1 MADNLIA
8 ASELLAEEMRQLTAT
23 IGYLTERRLRIERAL
38 GALSVD
44 DDEADRAW
52 VAEARVALSSA
63 AVQAEP
69 VEEVLTPADAARLA
83 KAVVVEHPMTHEEC
97 LAVPPHDGLSAKQR
111 AGREAAAVRRQCPKC
126 EQTFSALGLGPHQRR
141 CKGKP
146 VETPV
151 TAGAWTVEDART
163 VLDGAA

>member
-1 MADNLIA
+1 MSDNLTA

-38 GALSVD
+38 G
-44 DDEADRAW
+44 
-52 VAEARVALSSA
+52 
-63 AVQAEP
+63 
-69 VEEVLTPADAARLA
+69 
-83 KAVVVEHPMTHEEC
+83 VVVEHPMTHEEC

-126 EQTFSALGLGPHQRR
+126 EQTFSALGLGPHLRW
-141 CKGKP
+141 CGKP

>member
-1 MADNLIA
+1 MSDNLTA
-8 ASELLAEEMRQLTAT
+8 ASELLAEMRSPVDQMGVLFAQWHHVV
-23 IGYLTERRLRIERAL
+23 RAL
-38 GALSVD
+38 AALGD
-44 DDEADRAW
+44 IEATARPAIPDEI
-52 VAEARVALSSA
+52 
-63 AVQAEP
+63 
-69 VEEVLTPADAARLA
+69 EEVITPRDAAKLA

-126 EQTFSALGLGPHQRR
+126 EQTFSALGLGPHLRW
-141 CKGKP
+141 CGKP

>member
-1 MADNLIA
+1 MSDNLTA
-8 ASELLAEEMRQLTAT
+8 ASELLAEMRSLVDQMGVLFAQWQ
-23 IGYLTERRLRIERAL
+23 RISRAL